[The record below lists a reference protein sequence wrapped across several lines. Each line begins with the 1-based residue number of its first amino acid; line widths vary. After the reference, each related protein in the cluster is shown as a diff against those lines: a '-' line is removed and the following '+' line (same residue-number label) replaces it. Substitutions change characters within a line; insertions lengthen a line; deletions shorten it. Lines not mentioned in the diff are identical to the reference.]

1 MFTQRITTS
10 KHSPF
15 SHEWNHFFYITK
27 MKLLSIP
34 LDILKVMEASSKPKF
49 GCKNA
54 NDFFVMSFRKCLI
67 NEEPT
72 SVTLHLWEFLFYA
85 QFVQFDNLITTEI
98 YDWNEEWVNDNVR
111 FWDWLDHMKSQQCQ
125 CDKDK
130 GHNPNNWSD
139 RFNYNHVKLLSN
151 IYTNY

>member
-1 MFTQRITTS
+1 
-10 KHSPF
+10 
-15 SHEWNHFFYITK
+15 
-27 MKLLSIP
+27 MKLFSIP
-34 LDILKVMEASSKPKF
+34 LDILKIMEASSKPKF
-49 GCKNA
+49 GWKNA
-54 NDFFVMSFRKCLI
+54 NDFLVMSFRKCFI

-72 SVTLHLWEFLFYA
+72 SVTLHLWEFMFYA
-85 QFVQFDNLITTEI
+85 QFVEFNNLITTEI

-139 RFNYNHVKLLSN
+139 RFNNNLAKLLLN
-151 IYTNY
+151 IYTNYQKYL